1 MIIGVPKEIKD
12 NEYRVNITPGGVRA
26 LKEAHHKVIIEKSA
40 GLGSGINDAEYERAG
55 GEIKQTREEVF
66 HEAEMMV
73 KVKEPLFEELDL
85 FQEGQILFTYLHLAA
100 NRHLTEGLLEKKI
113 IGIAYETVELPD
125 GILPLLV
132 PMSQIAG
139 RMSPQIGAH
148 YLEKTQGGKG
158 VLLGGVPGILPA
170 KVTIL
175 GGGTVGINA
184 AKIAVGMGAEVCV
197 IDKDPKKLIY
207 LDDLYQ
213 GRVKTLTSV
222 PHNIEMLIPGTD
234 LLIGAVLIP
243 GAKAPQLVSSKMIR
257 KMESG
262 SVVLDVA
269 IDQGGCIET
278 SRPTSHSEPIYSVDG
293 VIHYGV
299 TNIPSI
305 VARTSTYALS
315 DATFPYILELAN
327 KGVSRAA
334 KENPAIACGINLWE
348 GKLTCKAVAE
358 AHDLEYCRV
367 NLCIAI

>member
-1 MIIGVPKEIKD
+1 MIIGIPKEIKD

-26 LKEAHHKVIIEKSA
+26 LREAHHKVIIERGA
-40 GLGSGINDAEYERAG
+40 GLGSGIEDAQYQKAG
-55 GEIKQTREEVF
+55 AEVKETKEEVF
-66 HEAEMMV
+66 SQAEMIV
-73 KVKEPLFEELDL
+73 KVKEPLLQELDL

-100 NRHLTEGLLEKKI
+100 NQHLTEGLLEKRI

-125 GILPLLV
+125 GSLPLLL

-139 RMSPQIGAH
+139 RMSAQIGAH
-148 YLEKTQGGKG
+148 YLEKTQGGRG
-158 VLLGGVPGILPA
+158 ILLGGVPGTLPA
-170 KVTIL
+170 RVTVL
-175 GGGTVGINA
+175 GGGTVGTSVA
-184 AKIAVGMGAEVCV
+184 RIALGMGAEVYV
-197 IDKDPKKLIY
+197 VDKDPKKLVY

-213 GRVKTLTSV
+213 GRVKTLISV
-222 PHNIEMLIPGTD
+222 PQSIEMLIPGTD

-243 GAKAPQLVSSKMIR
+243 GAKAPQIVTGKMIR
-257 KMESG
+257 KMEPG

-269 IDQGGCIET
+269 IDQGGCMET
-278 SRPTSHSEPIYSVDG
+278 SRPTSHSKPTFSVDG

-315 DATFPYILELAN
+315 DTTFPYVLELAN

-334 KENPAIACGINLWE
+334 KESAAITSGINLYE

-358 AHDLEYCRV
+358 AHGLEHCPV
-367 NLCIAI
+367 NKCV

>member
-1 MIIGVPKEIKD
+1 MIIGIPKEIKD
-12 NEYRVNITPGGVRA
+12 NEYRVNITPGAVRA
-26 LKEAHHKVIIEKSA
+26 LREAHHKVIIERGA
-40 GLGSGINDAEYERAG
+40 GLGSGIEDAQYEKAG
-55 GEIKQTREEVF
+55 AEVKETKEEVF
-66 HEAEMMV
+66 SQAEMIV
-73 KVKEPLFEELDL
+73 KVKEPLLQELDL

-100 NRHLTEGLLEKKI
+100 NQHLTEGLLEKRI

-125 GILPLLV
+125 GSLPLLL

-139 RMSPQIGAH
+139 RMSAQIGAH
-148 YLEKTQGGKG
+148 YLEKTQGGRG
-158 VLLGGVPGILPA
+158 ILLGGVPGTLPA
-170 KVTIL
+170 RVTVL
-175 GGGTVGINA
+175 GGGTVGTSVA
-184 AKIAVGMGAEVCV
+184 RIALGMGAEVYV
-197 IDKDPKKLIY
+197 VDKDPKKLVY

-213 GRVKTLTSV
+213 GRVKTLISV
-222 PHNIEMLIPGTD
+222 PQSIEMLIPGTD

-243 GAKAPQLVSSKMIR
+243 GAKAPQIVTGKMIR
-257 KMESG
+257 KMEPG

-278 SRPTSHSEPIYSVDG
+278 SRPTSHSKPTFSVDG

-315 DATFPYILELAN
+315 DTTFPYVLELAN

-334 KENPAIACGINLWE
+334 KENPAILGGINLYE

-358 AHDLEYCRV
+358 AHGLEYCPV
-367 NLCIAI
+367 NKCV